1 MDLVLRLRELR
12 RLSGLSQKEAGQSSG
27 VGEKTLSSFE
37 TGDRVK
43 SIKVVQLLA
52 ILNAYHATPAEFF
65 GDGVERKLLAEF
77 ERLSPAE
84 LKIVAGLRGLP
95 EAARERLVD
104 RFLVMLEAIEATVEP
119 HLRAIR

>member
-1 MDLVLRLRELR
+1 VDLVLRLRELR
-12 RLSGLSQKEAGQSSG
+12 RMSGLSQREVGQSSG

-52 ILNAYHATPAEFF
+52 ILNAYHVTPAEFF
-65 GDGVERKLLAEF
+65 GDGVERRLLAEL

-84 LKIVAGLRGLP
+84 LKIVTGLRALP
-95 EAARERLVD
+95 DVQRERLLD
-104 RFLVMLEAIEATVEP
+104 RFLIMLEAIEATAGQR
-119 HLRAIR
+119 LRALR